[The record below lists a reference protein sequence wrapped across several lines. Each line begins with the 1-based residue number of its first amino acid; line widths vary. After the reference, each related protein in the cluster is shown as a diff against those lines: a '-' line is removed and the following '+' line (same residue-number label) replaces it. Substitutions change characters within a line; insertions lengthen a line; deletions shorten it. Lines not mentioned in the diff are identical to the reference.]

1 MSTPRLV
8 ATPARSASR
17 GTDNATARASSVHG
31 QLGGRD
37 GSPGASAAGRGAAA
51 AATATPPPPAS
62 ALDDFVRR
70 LEEARALGASRA
82 PVDERSGSGGRQKDQ
97 KRAPRS
103 AAPERTDAATE
114 RLVEEWK
121 SEYRDKARTAALAEA
136 QRLAHERE
144 ATAAMLA
151 AQPASLAAEL
161 LRACGG
167 VTDGAAG
174 APARQ
179 RARASTPPSPRAG
192 MQHLPWSAAAER
204 QRRAATP
211 PPRV

>member
-1 MSTPRLV
+1 MQSNAILVSSLFGACELELRRFLRRILCRCPRHHLYR
-8 ATPARSASR
+8 ATSIAQECILLPHVCCTE
-17 GTDNATARASSVHG
+17 G
-31 QLGGRD
+31 
-37 GSPGASAAGRGAAA
+37 
-51 AATATPPPPAS
+51 
-62 ALDDFVRR
+62 
-70 LEEARALGASRA
+70 
-82 PVDERSGSGGRQKDQ
+82 
-97 KRAPRS
+97 
-103 AAPERTDAATE
+103 TDAATE

-167 VTDGAAG
+167 VTEGAAG